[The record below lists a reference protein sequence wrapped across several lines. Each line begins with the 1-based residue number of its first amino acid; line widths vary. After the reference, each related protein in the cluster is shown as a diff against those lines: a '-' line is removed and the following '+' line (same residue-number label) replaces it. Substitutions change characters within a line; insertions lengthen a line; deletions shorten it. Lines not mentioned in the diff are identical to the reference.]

1 MYKRCLLINVAFA
14 LAVVHAEAQNWLTR
28 GPYLQELTPDGVTV
42 VFEHAVP
49 SVSWIEIR
57 EKGQTEATKYFQTVN
72 GRVKSYSQ
80 ILSTKNSAVPVQNFA
95 IRAEG
100 LKPATKYEYR
110 VKAHKVQTH
119 DSNGVK
125 ALLGSSNM
133 YTSTWKEFTTQDPQ
147 QTEHHIF
154 ITSDMHNKPDSLVA
168 LLNYLNYK
176 TCDRIIYNGDMTDF
190 MQDGVQDPYSG
201 YINASV
207 GLFAQNKPFEIV
219 RGNHETR
226 GNMSRHFMDY
236 FPDSNLR
243 ETAQKHLFLLQDNL
257 VQKEYLSAKL
267 YYNLGGYFG
276 NINANT
282 ESNYEACIITAQN
295 ALKAYPYT
303 DKREAFSILI
313 MKSKYYLAKNSS
325 EAKRVERYRDA
336 EDECYGFLNEF
347 PESKEAETAKEYIE
361 KCKKITKD

>member
-1 MYKRCLLINVAFA
+1 MSSDTAYKYECAKQYFAMGKFNQASQLLQDVVIGQKGRSTAQESLYMLA
-14 LAVVHAEAQNWLTR
+14 LAEYNNRDYESA
-28 GPYLQELTPDGVTV
+28 
-42 VFEHAVP
+42 
-49 SVSWIEIR
+49 S
-57 EKGQTEATKYFQTVN
+57 QTFKKYFSSYPKGDYAEQACFYIGRSLFESVPEPRLDQTPTV
-72 GRVKSYSQ
+72 GAITAY
-80 ILSTKNSAVPVQNFA
+80 QN
-95 IRAEG
+95 
-100 LKPATKYEYR
+100 
-110 VKAHKVQTH
+110 
-119 DSNGVK
+119 
-125 ALLGSSNM
+125 
-133 YTSTWKEFTTQDPQ
+133 
-147 QTEHHIF
+147 
-154 ITSDMHNKPDSLVA
+154 
-168 LLNYLNYK
+168 
-176 TCDRIIYNGDMTDF
+176 
-190 MQDGVQDPYSG
+190 
-201 YINASV
+201 
-207 GLFAQNKPFEIV
+207 
-219 RGNHETR
+219 
-226 GNMSRHFMDY
+226 FMDY

-276 NINANT
+276 NINANI